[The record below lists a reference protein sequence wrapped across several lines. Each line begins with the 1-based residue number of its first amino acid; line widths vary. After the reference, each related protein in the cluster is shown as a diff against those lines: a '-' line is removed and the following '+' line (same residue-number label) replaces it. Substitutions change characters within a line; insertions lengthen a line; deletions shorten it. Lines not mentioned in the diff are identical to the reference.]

1 MSGGLFGY
9 TSFFSQTQNFN
20 PDESLKE
27 GAGYGLLKYETEPNY
42 EETKRKN
49 DLYGYLT
56 QPTTIHH
63 ENPLEPFKINS
74 IGRETHPTY
83 GLNASYYNGLLGKV
97 NDKPFGTEVF
107 FPKAYPDH
115 FYNPYKNS
123 PTYLGISSPSYPI

>member
-9 TSFFSQTQNFN
+9 TGFFPETQNFN
-20 PDESLKE
+20 PDEALKE
-27 GAGYGLLKYETEPNY
+27 GAGYGLLKYETETNY

-56 QPTTIHH
+56 QPTSIYH
-63 ENPLEPFKINS
+63 ENPLEAFKINCF
-74 IGRETHPTY
+74 GRETHPTY
-83 GLNASYYNGLLGKV
+83 GLNASYYNGLIGKQA
-97 NDKPFGTEVF
+97 DKQFGEVVY
-107 FPKAYPDH
+107 FPKTYPQH

>member
-1 MSGGLFGY
+1 MSGGLFGR
-9 TSFFSQTQNFN
+9 TEFFSTTQNFN
-20 PDESLKE
+20 PDEALKE
-27 GAGYGLLKYETEPNY
+27 GGGYGLLKYETEPNY
-42 EETKRKN
+42 EETKRVN

-63 ENPLEPFKINS
+63 ENPLQPFKINS

-107 FPKAYPDH
+107 FPKTYPQH
-115 FYNPYKNS
+115 FYNPWKSS
-123 PTYLGISSPSYPI
+123 PTYIGITSPSYPI